1 MNDTILALPKS
12 TKPNPFY
19 VLRHANFRSLWLG
32 LAVSSTGSWMQV
44 VTQSLLVL
52 ELSGGSPFALGAV
65 SLAQAASFLMF
76 SLIGGALADRFD
88 RRRLL
93 LITQSVS
100 MLLSALLGVLILLEV
115 VSVPL
120 LVLFAFCSGVT
131 LSFDQPTRAA
141 LLPALVPKDELP
153 RASALQTLLLNST
166 ATLGPIFA
174 GWTVDE
180 WGFAAPFLL
189 NALSFAGV
197 LVAVATMRVPSQQA
211 KKTTPL
217 LEFVRQGLS
226 VVRHDKALPIV
237 FLLYGALL
245 MLGPS
250 PSLLLPL
257 YGAQV
262 LNLSGTELGAL
273 FTAVGTGTM
282 LGAFLN
288 ATYSQP
294 KGLGNL
300 LLAGILVWSLALLT
314 FALSPHYMLSL
325 VALFVLGLSRNV
337 VGMSAT
343 TLMQL
348 RAPDAAR
355 GRVMSLN
362 TLLLNGSRPLGDF
375 LGSVLMTALPLT
387 VVVAG
392 SAVLV
397 GGLGTFLSRASV
409 RQHLTGEH

>member
-1 MNDTILALPKS
+1 
-12 TKPNPFY
+12 
-19 VLRHANFRSLWLG
+19 
-32 LAVSSTGSWMQV
+32 
-44 VTQSLLVL
+44 
-52 ELSGGSPFALGAV
+52 
-65 SLAQAASFLMF
+65 
-76 SLIGGALADRFD
+76 
-88 RRRLL
+88 
-93 LITQSVS
+93 
-100 MLLSALLGVLILLEV
+100 LLEV
-115 VSVPL
+115 VSVP
-120 LVLFAFCSGVT
+120 VIMVFAFCSGVT

-166 ATLGPIFA
+166 ATLGPILA
-174 GWTVDE
+174 GWTVDTL
-180 WGFAAPFLL
+180 GFAAPFLL

-197 LVAVATMRVPSQQA
+197 LLAVAMMRVPSQHA
-211 KKTTPL
+211 KKSTPL
-217 LEFVRQGLS
+217 LESVRQGFS
-226 VVRHDKALPIV
+226 VVRRDRALPIV
-237 FLLYGALL
+237 FILYGALL

-257 YGAQV
+257 YGAEI

-273 FTAVGTGTM
+273 FTAVGAGTI

-288 ATYSQP
+288 ATYGQT

-300 LLAGILVWSLALLT
+300 LLAGLLIWSLALVT
-314 FALSPHYMLSL
+314 FALSPQFMLSL
-325 VALFVLGLSRNV
+325 LALFVLGLSRNV

-348 RAPDAAR
+348 RAPDEAR

-375 LGSVLMTALPLT
+375 LVSILMTALPLT

-397 GGLGTFLSRASV
+397 GGLGTFFSRTSV